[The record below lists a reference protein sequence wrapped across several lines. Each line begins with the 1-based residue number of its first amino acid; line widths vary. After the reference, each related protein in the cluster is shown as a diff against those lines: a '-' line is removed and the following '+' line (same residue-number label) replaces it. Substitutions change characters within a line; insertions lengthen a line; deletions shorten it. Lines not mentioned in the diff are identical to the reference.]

1 VRCNVVCGLGLA
13 HQLLVFLARPRR
25 RLVGLLV
32 VSWDG
37 RYEIVR
43 GLEIDEFGPWAD
55 LSLRS

>member
-1 VRCNVVCGLGLA
+1 VVCGLGLA

-43 GLEIDEFGPWAD
+43 GLEIDEFGPWVD

>member
-1 VRCNVVCGLGLA
+1 VVSDGSYGIPEGLIA
-13 HQLLVFLARPRR
+13 
-25 RLVGLLV
+25 GLLV